1 MGYQRRV
8 HGDSSKNLSTDTSAT
23 MVEAAKKAKKTK
35 APAAHPKY
43 SVMIPAAIAGLKDRS
58 GSSRQAILKWIK
70 ANYRGVDHPQ
80 AGQHLNMALKAGV
93 KKGTLKMARASGKG
107 AGSFKLG
114 EKPKAAKKAK
124 KPKAAKKKPAK
135 KAPKAKKPAKKAAK
149 KVKKPAKKAAAKK
162 KPVKKAAKK
171 PAKKAAPKKK

>member
-1 MGYQRRV
+1 MGT
-8 HGDSSKNLSTDTSAT
+8 KNNNNK
-23 MVEAAKKAKKTK
+23 MVEAVKKSKKAK

-70 ANYRGVDHPQ
+70 ANYKVEHPQ

-93 KKGTLKMARASGKG
+93 KKGTLKTARASGKG

-114 EKPKAAKKAK
+114 EKPKVAKKAK
-124 KPKAAKKKPAK
+124 KSEAAKKKATKKPAK
-135 KAPKAKKPAKKAAK
+135 KVKKPAAK
-149 KVKKPAKKAAAKK
+149 KVKKPAKKASPKK
-162 KPVKKAAKK
+162 KPAAKKAAKK
-171 PAKKAAPKKK
+171 PTKKAAPKKK

>member
-1 MGYQRRV
+1 MGT
-8 HGDSSKNLSTDTSAT
+8 KNNNNK
-23 MVEAAKKAKKTK
+23 MVEAVKKSKKAK

-70 ANYRGVDHPQ
+70 VNYKVEHPQ

-93 KKGTLKMARASGKG
+93 KKGTLKTARASGKG

-114 EKPKAAKKAK
+114 EKPKVAKKAK
-124 KPKAAKKKPAK
+124 KPKAAKKKAV
-135 KAPKAKKPAKKAAK
+135 KKPAAK
-149 KVKKPAKKAAAKK
+149 KVKKPAKKAAPKK
-162 KPVKKAAKK
+162 KPAAKKAAKK
-171 PAKKAAPKKK
+171 PAKKAAP

>member
-70 ANYRGVDHPQ
+70 ANYKGVDHPQ

-124 KPKAAKKKPAK
+124 KPKASKKKPAK
-135 KAPKAKKPAKKAAK
+135 KAPKAKKPAKKA
-149 KVKKPAKKAAAKK
+149 AKKAAAKK

>member
-23 MVEAAKKAKKTK
+23 MVEAAKKAKKAK

-70 ANYRGVDHPQ
+70 ANYKVDHPQ

-114 EKPKAAKKAK
+114 ENPKKEK
-124 KPKAAKKKPAK
+124 KPN
-135 KAPKAKKPAKKAAK
+135 KAKKPAKKAAK
-149 KVKKPAKKAAAKK
+149 KVKKPAKKPAAKK
-162 KPVKKAAKK
+162 KPAKKAAKK

>member
-43 SVMIPAAIAGLKDRS
+43 SVMIPAAIAGLRDRS

-70 ANYRGVDHPQ
+70 ANYKGVDHPQ
-80 AGQHLNMALKAGV
+80 AGV

-114 EKPKAAKKAK
+114 EKPKAAKK
-124 KPKAAKKKPAK
+124 
-135 KAPKAKKPAKKAAK
+135 
-149 KVKKPAKKAAAKK
+149 
-162 KPVKKAAKK
+162 
-171 PAKKAAPKKK
+171 